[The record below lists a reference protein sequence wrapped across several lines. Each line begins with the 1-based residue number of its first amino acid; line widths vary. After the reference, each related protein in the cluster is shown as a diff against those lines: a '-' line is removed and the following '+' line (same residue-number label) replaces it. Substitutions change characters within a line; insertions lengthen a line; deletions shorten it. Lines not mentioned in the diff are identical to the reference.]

1 MDFICRIECDRDLW
15 QFEESV
21 PSDEQVRSN
30 FLEKIREGNE
40 TASYDFIVR
49 LANDGNRTPI
59 GLAQVWSYIDYR
71 KSWEVGFAIL
81 PQHGGQGYGSE
92 AAQLLLKFAF
102 DELMRIKWLVCAIRK
117 MLDLQRS
124 WSISG

>member
-1 MDFICRIECDRDLW
+1 MEIYGEHIILSRITNDDLDFICRIECDRDLW

-30 FLEKIREGNE
+30 FLEKIREGDE

-49 LANDGNRTPI
+49 LANDKNRTPI

-71 KSWEVGFAIL
+71 KSWELGFAIL
-81 PQHGGQGYGSE
+81 PNMADRGTE
-92 AAQLLLKFAF
+92 
-102 DELMRIKWLVCAIRK
+102 V
-117 MLDLQRS
+117 RS
-124 WSISG
+124 LSFF